1 MLEIPGI
8 QTLNKIHENSI
19 STVYRGIRE
28 QNQQPI
34 ILKLL
39 NEDYPTPGEIVRYR
53 QEYKILQIL
62 NLPGVIKA
70 YDLQKYRNTLLLIL
84 EDFGGFSLKQ
94 MQEQQSFSLFEFL
107 NIGIQAAAILGQ
119 IHAANIIH
127 KDINPGNI
135 ILNPAT
141 GKIQIIDFG
150 ISTLLTRETP
160 TIKNPNILEGT
171 LAYISP
177 EQTGRMNR
185 SLDYRTDFYS
195 LGITFY
201 ELLTNQLPFETKDAM
216 ELVHCHIAKQPLPI
230 NKINPQIPPAVSAIV
245 MKLLEKTAENRYQ
258 SVWGIQA
265 DLEECLR
272 QLQTTGTILEFA
284 LAKEDISDRF
294 QIPQKLYGRAAP
306 VQALLAAF
314 ERVANPQH
322 SFSGSEMMLV
332 AGYSG
337 MGKSSLVQEI
347 YKPITEKRGYFISGK
362 FDQFQR
368 DIPYSGIISAF
379 SGLARQLLTESSAKL
394 DEWRTKLL
402 IALGAN
408 GQVII
413 EVIPE
418 IELIIGK
425 QPQVAEL
432 RPNEA
437 QIRFY
442 FVFEKFIRVFCSAE
456 HPLVIFLDDLQWVD
470 AATLNL
476 IQLMVVDSDTQYL
489 LLIGAYRDNEVSAHH
504 PLMITVDEMQKEG
517 ATIDFIYLANLT
529 IQDVSN
535 LIADTVHSDA
545 MSVQSLADLVLCKT
559 NGNPFF
565 VNQFLKM
572 LHSEKLINFSFL
584 ESSELSIREPKA
596 LKNRGCGGFWQWDI
610 AQIEARDITDNVV
623 DLMVKKIKILPEIT
637 QNILRFA
644 ACAGASF
651 DLTTLSKICERSP
664 DLVFSDLK
672 PALEAGLIF
681 PVSELD
687 IELLFEE
694 YKFLH
699 DRVQQAAYALIDEG
713 QKKAVHLQIGRLL
726 LDNSDGEDLS
736 EELFEIVDQLNL
748 AAGKAIG
755 AIEMATAGELPLAID
770 RTERDKIAKLNL
782 LAGKKA
788 KAATAYAAAV
798 KYVCFGIEL
807 LAADSWETEYNLTRE
822 LYLEAAE
829 LNYLIGNFEQSQFLI
844 HSALSQLQL
853 AVEKAEFFDR
863 LITLHTMLGEY
874 EEAIKFGRQG
884 LRLLG
889 VELPQKQLQQAC
901 KAEFAEATAQL
912 GDRAIGALL
921 HVPEMKISEKRT
933 AMKLLDKIIPASLF
947 SNPILYQLV
956 VTKSVNLSLKY
967 GPVPESSYSYACYG
981 LVLSAAMADYR
992 SGYEFGM
999 LALNLSDRF
1008 HDLTQKCKASE
1019 MLVAHLNHWIQPLKL
1034 SDSISHNGYQAGLES
1049 GELQFAGYIQLYK
1062 LMYSIPQGKNLESLR
1077 VEVWNFLLFNFKT
1090 NNQIATDYLLGCQI
1104 ALFNLLGETSNCEV
1118 FSNGEISEGQ
1128 YLERCADR
1136 GSFLAICGYQILK
1149 CQVLYLYGEYAAA
1162 FSYAVEA
1169 EKKLSLAIGTIIVA
1183 EHNFYY
1189 SLILTALYPQ
1199 ASKGDRQKYLRK
1211 LKANQK
1217 QMKIWAD
1224 SCPETFEHKYLLVA
1238 GEMARIVG
1246 KEMEAIDLYD
1256 RSITSARDGYFIQ
1269 NEALA
1274 AELAANFWL
1283 SKGKAE
1289 FAEIYLKKAHYNYL
1303 IWGAKRKQEKLEA
1316 THPKLLIKS
1325 TSETQFHDASTVTI
1339 ASQLNTPGLGSSAL
1353 DLAAVVKAS
1362 QAISGEILLDKL
1374 LASLMKIL
1382 IENAGAQR
1390 GYLIFHSPS
1399 DSANNNSGELLIE
1412 AAGAIDSESI
1422 AVLQSISIDNNLP
1435 VSIVNY
1441 VARTGETVVLSQA
1454 FASKNFNS
1462 DPYIKQH
1469 QNKSILCAPLLNQGQ
1484 LIGIIY
1490 LENNLIAGAFT
1501 SDRLELLKVLSA
1513 SAAISIENAR
1523 LYTNLAD
1530 SNRTLETKV
1539 EERTSE
1545 LALAKKKAE
1554 VANEA
1559 KSSFLANMSHEL
1571 RSPLNAILGF
1581 SQIMLRSQNLPKE
1594 HQDNVAIITRSGD
1607 HLLTLINQ
1615 VLDLSKIEAGRTIL
1629 NYKNFDLYQFMDDL
1643 EDMFHIK
1650 SDDKQLQLVVEY
1662 SPDVP
1667 RYVRTDEVKLRQVL
1681 INLIGNAL
1689 KFTQEGG
1696 VAVKV
1701 NLKPEASSLKPAK
1714 TVNIVENSEN
1724 SNIPAN
1730 QSLEKCSKISPL
1742 QNPNDL
1748 DSGSS
1753 YFLIFA
1759 ISDTGPGV
1767 AADELDSLFEAFVQT
1782 KTGKN
1787 SQEGTG
1793 LGLPIS
1799 RNFVELMGG
1808 KMSVYSE
1815 LGVGTTFVFDTKISA
1830 IDPREI
1836 EGKKTALQVIC
1847 LAPNQPRY
1855 RILIVDDK
1863 PSNNLLLLKLL
1874 SPLGFE
1880 LKEAC
1885 NGQEAVEIWN
1895 DWEPHLILMDMRMP
1909 VMDGYEATKQIKGT
1923 LKGQATAIIA
1933 VTASV
1938 LEEERAVVSSAGCD
1952 DFIRKP
1958 FREADIFDA
1967 LQKHIGVNFIYE
1979 EPASNKDLT
1988 KLDIQA
1994 ALSRSALANLPAEL
2008 LADLLA
2014 ASSLSDMAKVDSC
2027 IEQIRKLDESV
2038 AEALAFLANDFD
2050 YIQIVSLIET
2060 Y

>member
-8 QTLNKIHENSI
+8 QTLNKIYENSK
-19 STVYRGIRE
+19 STVYRAIRA
-28 QNQQPI
+28 QDKQPI
-34 ILKLL
+34 ILKMLS
-39 NEDYPTPGEIVRYR
+39 EDYPSPAEIVRYR
-53 QEYKILQIL
+53 QEYKILQNL

-70 YDLQKYRNTLLLIL
+70 CDLQKYRNTLVLIL
-84 EDFGGFSLKQ
+84 EDFGGSSLKK
-94 MQEQQSFSLFEFL
+94 MQEQQNFSLSAFL
-107 NIGIQAAAILGQ
+107 NIAIQITEILGE

-127 KDINPGNI
+127 KDINPANI
-135 ILNPAT
+135 ILNPET

-160 TIKNPNILEGT
+160 TIKNPTILEGT

-201 ELLTNQLPFETKDAM
+201 ELLTNQLPFDTKDAM
-216 ELVHCHIAKQPLPI
+216 ELVHSHIAKQPLPI
-230 NKINPQIPPAVSAIV
+230 HKIKPKIPPAVSAIV
-245 MKLLEKTAENRYQ
+245 LKLLEKNAENRYQ
-258 SVWGIQA
+258 SAWGIQS
-265 DLEECLR
+265 DLNECLR
-272 QLQTTGTILEFA
+272 QLKTTGTILEFPLGA
-284 LAKEDISDRF
+284 ADISDRF
-294 QIPQKLYGRAAP
+294 QIPQKLYGRAAQ

-314 ERVANPQH
+314 ERVANPEGN
-322 SFSGSEMMLV
+322 FSQSETILV

-337 MGKSSLVQEI
+337 IGKSSLVAEI

-379 SGLARQLLTESSAKL
+379 AGLVRQLLTESAAKL
-394 DEWRTKLL
+394 DGWRTKLL
-402 IALGAN
+402 TALGAN

-413 EVIPE
+413 DVIPE
-418 IELIIGK
+418 VELIVGK

-432 RPNEA
+432 RSNEA

-470 AATLNL
+470 PATLNL
-476 IQLMVVDSDTQYL
+476 IQLMVADTDTQYL
-489 LLIGAYRDNEVSAHH
+489 LLIGAYRNNEVTSNH
-504 PLMITVDEMQKEG
+504 PLMIAVDELQKEG
-517 ATIDFIYLANLT
+517 SVINFIYLANLELED
-529 IQDVSN
+529 ISN
-535 LIADTVHSDA
+535 LIVDTLHSDA
-545 MSVQSLADLVLCKT
+545 RSVESLAQLIQRKT

-565 VNQFLKM
+565 VNQFLKT
-572 LHSEKLINFSFL
+572 LHSENLITFKLP
-584 ESSELSIREPKA
+584 ESAGRDRQQNGE
-596 LKNRGCGGFWQWDI
+596 NRTRRGFWQWDI
-610 AQIEARDITDNVV
+610 AQIEATDITDNVV
-623 DLMVKKIKILPEIT
+623 ELMVNKLRKLPIAT
-637 QNILRFA
+637 QDILRFA

-651 DLTTLSKICERSP
+651 DLTTLSKICEKSP
-664 DLVFSDLK
+664 DSVFSDLH
-672 PALEAGLIF
+672 PALQAGLIL

-687 IELLFEE
+687 VQLLFEE

-699 DRVQQAAYALIDEG
+699 DRVQQAAYALIDDR

-726 LDNSDGEDLS
+726 LDNTAGGDLS

-748 AAGKAIG
+748 AAGKAAG
-755 AIEMATAGELPLAID
+755 AIEGEQPLGIVD
-770 RTERDKIAKLNL
+770 RTERVKIAKLNL

-788 KAATAYAAAV
+788 KDSTAYAVAV
-798 KYVCFGIEL
+798 KYLHFGIEL
-807 LAADSWETEYNLTRE
+807 LAADSWETEYSLTRQ

-829 LNYLIGNFEQSQFLI
+829 LNYLLGNFERSQFLI
-844 HSALSQLQL
+844 NLALPQSKSAL
-853 AVEKAEFFDR
+853 EKAELFDR
-863 LITLHTMLGEY
+863 LITLHTMWGEY
-874 EEAIKFGRQG
+874 EQAIEFGRQS
-884 LRLLG
+884 LHLLG
-889 VELPQKQLQQAC
+889 VELPQKKLIQAR
-901 KAEFAEATAQL
+901 KAELAEAQAQL
-912 GDRAIGALL
+912 GDRAIADLL
-921 HVPEMKISEKRT
+921 NVPEMTIPEKRT

-947 SNPILYQLV
+947 SNPILYQIV

-981 LVLSAAMADYR
+981 VVLSAAMANYR
-992 SGYEFGM
+992 SGCNFGM

-1034 SDSISHNGYQAGLES
+1034 SDSISNNGYQAGIES

-1062 LMYSIPQGKNLESLR
+1062 MMYSIPQGKNLVSLS
-1077 VEVWNFLLFNFKT
+1077 VEVWDFLLFNFKT
-1090 NNQIATDYLLGCQI
+1090 NNQIATDYLLGCQL
-1104 ALFNLLGETSNCEV
+1104 ALFNLLGKTSDCEV
-1118 FSNGEISEGQ
+1118 FSNGEINERQ
-1128 YLERCADR
+1128 YLERCANR
-1136 GSFLAICGYQILK
+1136 GSFLAICAYQVLK
-1149 CQVLYLYGEYAAA
+1149 CQVLYLYGNYAEAL
-1162 FSYAVEA
+1162 SYAVELTD
-1169 EKKLSLAIGTIIVA
+1169 KKLGLAIGTIIVA

-1189 SLILTALYPQ
+1189 SLTLTALYAE
-1199 ASKGDRQKYLRK
+1199 ASKFDRQKYLRK

-1224 SCPETFEHKYLLVA
+1224 SCPENFEHKYLLVA
-1238 GEMARIVG
+1238 AEMARIGG

-1256 RSITSARDGYFIQ
+1256 RAIEAALSGEFIQ
-1269 NEALA
+1269 NQALA

-1289 FAEIYLKKAHYNYL
+1289 FARIYLKKAHYNYL
-1303 IWGAKRKQEKLEA
+1303 IWGAKRKIEKLEA
-1316 THPKLLIKS
+1316 THPELSIKS
-1325 TSETQFHDASTVTI
+1325 PSKTQFFDPSTLTI
-1339 ASQLNTPGLGSSAL
+1339 ATKLNTSGLRSSVL

-1362 QAISGEILLDKL
+1362 QAISGEIVLDKL
-1374 LASLMKIL
+1374 LAALMKIL
-1382 IENAGAQR
+1382 IENAGAQL
-1390 GYLIFHSPS
+1390 GYLILHTDS
-1399 DSANNNSGELLIE
+1399 DPDSNSELLIE
-1412 AAGAIDSESI
+1412 AAGSINSEI
-1422 AVLQSISIDNNLP
+1422 IPVLQSIPIDNNLP

-1441 VARTGETVVLSQA
+1441 VDRTGETVVLNNA
-1454 FASKNFNS
+1454 ITSKNFNS

-1469 QNKSILCAPLLNQGQ
+1469 QSKSILCAPLLNQGQ

-1523 LYTNLAD
+1523 LYTNLAE

-1539 EERTSE
+1539 EQRTSE
-1545 LALAKKKAE
+1545 LALAKQKAE

-1594 HQDNVAIITRSGD
+1594 HQENVAIITRSGD

-1615 VLDLSKIEAGRTIL
+1615 VLDLSKIEAGRAEL
-1629 NYKNFDLYQFMDDL
+1629 NHKNFELYQFLDDI

-1650 SDDKQLQLVVEY
+1650 ADDKKLQLAVEY

-1667 RYVRTDEVKLRQVL
+1667 RYIRTDEVKLRQVL
-1681 INLIGNAL
+1681 INLLNNAI
-1689 KFTQEGG
+1689 KFTQSGI
-1696 VAVKV
+1696 VSIKV
-1701 NLKPEASSLKPAK
+1701 NLKPIASRLKQAEIVHNADNSRSLSLATNHIFENYPISQRE
-1714 TVNIVENSEN
+1714 NI
-1724 SNIPAN
+1724 
-1730 QSLEKCSKISPL
+1730 
-1742 QNPNDL
+1742 NDL
-1748 DSGSS
+1748 DSAPSC
-1753 YFLIFA
+1753 FLNFE
-1759 ISDTGPGV
+1759 ISDTGPGI
-1767 AADELDSLFEAFVQT
+1767 AADELNGLFEAFVQT

-1808 KMSVYSE
+1808 QMTVNSVV
-1815 LGVGTTFVFDTKISA
+1815 GVGTIFAFDTPVTVINS
-1830 IDPREI
+1830 REI
-1836 EGKKTALQVIC
+1836 EGKRIAAQVIS
-1847 LAPNQPRY
+1847 LAPNQPSY

-1880 LKEAC
+1880 LKEAS
-1885 NGQEAVEIWN
+1885 NGQQAVEIWN

-1909 VMDGYEATKQIKGT
+1909 VMDGYEATKLIKGT
-1923 LKGQATAIIA
+1923 VKGQATAIIA

-1938 LEEERAVVSSAGCD
+1938 LEEERAVVSLAGCD

-1967 LQKHIGVNFIYE
+1967 IHKHIGVNFIYDE
-1979 EPASNKDLT
+1979 ESASKNDLT
-1988 KLDIQA
+1988 KIDIES
-1994 ALSRSALANLPAEL
+1994 ALSSSVLAKLPAEL
-2008 LADLLA
+2008 LAELLV
-2014 ASSLSDMAKVDSC
+2014 SSRLCDMTKIDNC
-2027 IEQIRKLDESV
+2027 IEQIREVDKSA

-2050 YIQIVSLIET
+2050 YAKIVSVIEN

>member
-1 MLEIPGI
+1 
-8 QTLNKIHENSI
+8 
-19 STVYRGIRE
+19 

-39 NEDYPTPGEIVRYR
+39 NQDYPTPAEIVRYK
-53 QEYKILQIL
+53 QEYKILQTL

-70 YDLQKYRNTLLLIL
+70 CDLLKYRNTLVLIL
-84 EDFGGFSLKQ
+84 EDFGGCSLKQ
-94 MQEQQSFSLFEFL
+94 MQEQQSLSLSEFL
-107 NIGIQAAAILGQ
+107 NIAIQTAEILGQ
-119 IHAANIIH
+119 IHSANIIH
-127 KDINPGNI
+127 KDINPSNI
-135 ILNPAT
+135 IVNPKT
-141 GKIQIIDFG
+141 GKIKIIDFG

-160 TIKNPNILEGT
+160 TLKNPHILEGT

-201 ELLTNQLPFETKDAM
+201 ELLTNQLPFDTNDAM
-216 ELVHCHIAKQPLPI
+216 ELVHSHIAKQPFPI
-230 NKINPQIPPAVSAIV
+230 HQIKPEIPAAVSAIV
-245 MKLLEKTAENRYQ
+245 MKLLEKNAENRYQ
-258 SVWGIQA
+258 SAWGIQS
-265 DLEECLR
+265 DLNECLR
-272 QLQTTGTILEFA
+272 QLQTTGTILEFP
-284 LAKEDISDRF
+284 LAARDISERF
-294 QIPQKLYGRAAP
+294 QIPQKLYGRAAQI
-306 VQALLAAF
+306 QALLAAF
-314 ERVANPQH
+314 ERVANPEGN
-322 SFSGSEMMLV
+322 FSRSEMMLV
-332 AGYSG
+332 TGYSG
-337 MGKSSLVQEI
+337 IGKSSLVAEI

-379 SGLARQLLTESSAKL
+379 AGLVRQLLTESAAKL
-394 DEWRTKLL
+394 DGWRTKLL
-402 IALGAN
+402 TALGAN

-413 EVIPE
+413 DVIPE
-418 IELIIGK
+418 VELIVGK

-442 FVFEKFIRVFCSAE
+442 FVFEKFIRVFCSPE

-470 AATLNL
+470 PATLNL
-476 IQLMVVDSDTQYL
+476 IQLMVADTDTQYL
-489 LLIGAYRDNEVSAHH
+489 LLIGAYRNNEVTSNH
-504 PLMITVDEMQKEG
+504 PLMIAVDELQKEG
-517 ATIDFIYLANLT
+517 SVINFIHLDNLKLEDISSLIVDT
-529 IQDVSN
+529 LHSN
-535 LIADTVHSDA
+535 SR
-545 MSVQSLADLVLCKT
+545 SVQSLAELVLRKT

-565 VNQFLKM
+565 VNQFLTT
-572 LHSEKLINFSFL
+572 LYSENLIKFRWR
-584 ESSELSIREPKA
+584 ESSNPLDGGENIPE
-596 LKNRGCGGFWQWDI
+596 NRYRGGFWQWDI
-610 AQIEARDITDNVV
+610 DQIEATDITENVV
-623 DLMVKKIKILPEIT
+623 ELMVNKLRKLPEAT
-637 QNILRFA
+637 QYILRFA
-644 ACAGASF
+644 ACAGAFF
-651 DLTTLSKICERSP
+651 DLTTLSRICEKSP
-664 DLVFSDLK
+664 DSVFSDLS
-672 PALEAGLIF
+672 PALEAGLIL

-687 IELLFEE
+687 VQLLFEE

-726 LDNSDGEDLS
+726 LDNNEGGDLS

-748 AAGKAIG
+748 AAGKAAG
-755 AIEMATAGELPLAID
+755 AIEGELPLGID
-770 RTERDKIAKLNL
+770 RTERVKIAKLNL

-788 KAATAYAAAV
+788 KASTAYAAAV
-798 KYVCFGIEL
+798 KYLHFGIEL
-807 LAADSWETEYNLTRE
+807 LAADSWETEYCLTRQ

-829 LNYLIGNFEQSQFLI
+829 LNYLLGNFERSQFLI
-844 HSALSQLQL
+844 NLALPQSKSAI
-853 AVEKAEFFDR
+853 EKAELFDR

-874 EEAIKFGRQG
+874 EQAIELGRQG
-884 LRLLG
+884 LHFLG
-889 VELPQKQLQQAC
+889 VELPQKKLIQARN
-901 KAEFAEATAQL
+901 AELAEAEAQL
-912 GDRAIGALL
+912 GDRAIADLL
-921 HVPEMKISEKRT
+921 NVPEMTIPEKRT

-947 SNPILYQLV
+947 SNPILYQIV

-967 GPVPESSYSYACYG
+967 GPVSESSYSYACYG
-981 LVLSAAMADYR
+981 LVLSAAMANYR

-1019 MLVAHLNHWIQPLKL
+1019 MLVAHLNHWIKPLKL
-1034 SDSISHNGYQAGLES
+1034 SDSISNNGYQAGIES

-1062 LMYSIPQGKNLESLR
+1062 MMYSIPQGKNLASLY

-1090 NNQIATDYLLGCQI
+1090 NNQIATDYLLGCQL
-1104 ALFNLLGETSNCEV
+1104 ALFNSLSKTSDCEV
-1118 FSNGEISEGQ
+1118 FSNGEISERQ
-1128 YLERCADR
+1128 YLERCTNR

-1149 CQVLYLYGEYAAA
+1149 CQVLYLYGKYAEAL
-1162 FSYAVEA
+1162 SYAVEA
-1169 EKKLSLAIGTIIVA
+1169 EKKLGLAIGTIIVA

-1189 SLILTALYPQ
+1189 SLTLAALYPQ
-1199 ASKGDRQKYLRK
+1199 ASKSDRQKYLRK

-1224 SCPETFEHKYLLVA
+1224 SCPENFEHKYLLVA
-1238 GEMARIVG
+1238 GEMARIAG
-1246 KEMEAIDLYD
+1246 KEMEAIDLFD
-1256 RSITSARDGYFIQ
+1256 RAIEAALSGEFIQ

-1289 FAEIYLKKAHYNYL
+1289 FAQIYLKKAHYNYL
-1303 IWGAKRKQEKLEA
+1303 IWGAKRKVEKLEA
-1316 THPKLLIKS
+1316 THPELSIKS
-1325 TSETQFHDASTVTI
+1325 PSETQFFDTSTVTI
-1339 ASQLNTPGLGSSAL
+1339 ASQLNTAGLGSSAL

-1362 QAISGEILLDKL
+1362 QAISGEIVLDKL
-1374 LASLMKIL
+1374 LAALMKIL
-1382 IENAGAQR
+1382 IENAGAQV
-1390 GYLIFHSPS
+1390 GYLILHSRS
-1399 DSANNNSGELLIE
+1399 DSSNNSELLIE
-1412 AAGAIDSESI
+1412 AAGALDSDKI
-1422 AVLQSISIDNNLP
+1422 AVLQSIPIDNNLP

-1441 VARTGETVVLSQA
+1441 VERTGETVVLSNA
-1454 FASKNFNS
+1454 IASKSFNT

-1469 QNKSILCAPLLNQGQ
+1469 QSKSILCAPLLNQGQ
-1484 LIGIIY
+1484 LIGLIY

-1501 SDRLELLKVLSA
+1501 SDRLALLKVLSA

-1523 LYTNLAD
+1523 LYTNLAE

-1545 LALAKKKAE
+1545 LALAKQKAE

-1594 HQDNVAIITRSGD
+1594 HQENVGIITRSGD

-1615 VLDLSKIEAGRTIL
+1615 VLDLSKIEAGKTNL
-1629 NYKNFDLYQFMDDL
+1629 NHKNFDFYQFMDDI

-1650 SDDKQLQLVVEY
+1650 ADDKKLQLVVEY

-1681 INLIGNAL
+1681 INLLNNAL
-1689 KFTQEGG
+1689 KFTQAGG
-1696 VAVKV
+1696 VSVKV
-1701 NLKPEASSLKPAK
+1701 NLKPESRLKESEI
-1714 TVNIVENSEN
+1714 VNLADKLTKLNMPVNH
-1724 SNIPAN
+1724 
-1730 QSLEKCSKISPL
+1730 SLENSKISKL
-1742 QNPNDL
+1742 ENHNDL
-1748 DSGSS
+1748 DSASS
-1753 YFLIFA
+1753 CFLTFE
-1759 ISDTGPGV
+1759 ISDTGSGI
-1767 AADELDSLFEAFVQT
+1767 AADELEILFEAFVQT
-1782 KTGKN
+1782 KTGKE

-1793 LGLPIS
+1793 LGLSIS
-1799 RNFVELMGG
+1799 RKFVELMGG
-1808 KMSVYSE
+1808 QITVTSAV
-1815 LGVGTTFVFDTKISA
+1815 GFGTTFAFDTRMSV
-1830 IDPREI
+1830 IDAREI
-1836 EGKKTALQVIC
+1836 EGKKTAVQVIS
-1847 LAPNQPRY
+1847 LAPNQPQY

-1863 PSNNLLLLKLL
+1863 PSNNLLLVRLL
-1874 SPLGFE
+1874 FPLGFE

-1909 VMDGYEATKQIKGT
+1909 VMDGYEATKKIKGT
-1923 LKGQATAIIA
+1923 VKGQATAIIA

-1938 LEEERAVVSSAGCD
+1938 LEEEKAVVSSAGCD

-1967 LQKHIGVNFIYE
+1967 IHKHIGVIFIYDDI
-1979 EPASNKDLT
+1979 ASNNDLT
-1988 KLDIQA
+1988 KVDVQA
-1994 ALSRSALANLPAEL
+1994 ALSPSVLADLPAEL
-2008 LADLLA
+2008 LANLLE
-2014 ASSLSDMAKVDSC
+2014 ASSLCDMNQIDIC
-2027 IEQIRKLDESV
+2027 IEQIREVDESA

-2050 YIQIVSLIET
+2050 YAQIVSLIQN

>member
-8 QTLNKIHENSI
+8 QTLNKIHQNSN
-19 STVYRGIRE
+19 STVYRAIRE
-28 QNQQPI
+28 HDRQPI

-39 NEDYPTPGEIVRYR
+39 NEDYPTPGQIVRYR
-53 QEYKILQIL
+53 QEYKILQTL

-70 YDLQKYRNTLLLIL
+70 CDLQKYRNTLVLIL
-84 EDFGGFSLKQ
+84 EDFGGSSLKQ
-94 MQEQQSFSLFEFL
+94 MQDKQSFSLSKFL
-107 NIGIQAAAILGQ
+107 NIAIQTAAILGQ

-135 ILNPAT
+135 ILNQKT

-160 TIKNPNILEGT
+160 TLKNPNILEGT

-201 ELLTNQLPFETKDAM
+201 ELLTNQLPFDTKDAM
-216 ELVHCHIAKQPLPI
+216 ELVHSHIAKQPLPI
-230 NKINPQIPPAVSAIV
+230 DKIKPEIPLAVSAII
-245 MKLLEKTAENRYQ
+245 MKLLQKNAENRYQ
-258 SVWGIQA
+258 SAWGIQA
-265 DLEECLR
+265 DLDECLR
-272 QLQTTGTILEFA
+272 QLQTTGTILEFP

-294 QIPQKLYGRAAP
+294 QIPQKLYGRAAQ

-314 ERVANPQH
+314 ERVANPEH
-322 SFSGSEMMLV
+322 NFSGSEMMLV

-337 MGKSSLVQEI
+337 IGKSSLVQEI

-379 SGLARQLLTESSAKL
+379 SGLVRQLLTESSAKL
-394 DEWRTKLL
+394 DGWRTKLL

-413 EVIPE
+413 DVIPE
-418 IELIIGK
+418 VELIVGK

-442 FVFEKFIRVFCSAE
+442 FVFEKFIRVFCSPE

-476 IQLMVVDSDTQYL
+476 IRLMVADNDTQYL
-489 LLIGAYRDNEVSAHH
+489 LMIGAYRNNEVSPDH
-504 PLMITVDEMQKEG
+504 PLMITVDELQKEG
-517 ATIDFIYLANLT
+517 SIMNFIHLDNLEVED
-529 IQDVSN
+529 ISN
-535 LIADTVHSDA
+535 LIVDTLHSDA
-545 MSVQSLADLVLCKT
+545 RSVQSLAELVLRKT
-559 NGNPFF
+559 SGNPFF
-565 VNQFLKM
+565 VNQFLKTM
-572 LHSEKLINFSFL
+572 YSENLISFQFA
-584 ESSELSIREPKA
+584 ESSEVTNWKPDSGE
-596 LKNRGCGGFWQWDI
+596 NRGQGRFWKWDI
-610 AQIEARDITDNVV
+610 AQIEATDITDNVV
-623 DLMVKKIKILPEIT
+623 DLMVNKLRKLPEAT
-637 QNILRFA
+637 QDILRFA

-651 DLTTLSKICERSP
+651 DLTTLSKICAKSP
-664 DLVFSDLK
+664 DSVCSDLN

-681 PVSELD
+681 PVSDLD

-726 LDNSDGEDLS
+726 LDNTDGGELS
-736 EELFEIVDQLNL
+736 EDLFEIVDQLNL
-748 AAGKAIG
+748 AAGAMEG
-755 AIEMATAGELPLAID
+755 AIAGDLTIRID

-798 KYVCFGIEL
+798 KYLSFGIEL
-807 LAADSWETEYNLTRE
+807 LAADSWETQYSLTRQ

-829 LNYLIGNFEQSQFLI
+829 LNYLLGNFERSQFLI
-844 HSALSQLQL
+844 NLALPQSQS
-853 AVEKAEFFDR
+853 AVEKAELFDR

-874 EEAIKFGRQG
+874 EQAIEFGRQG
-884 LRLLG
+884 LHLLG
-889 VELPQKQLQQAC
+889 VELPQKKLLQAR
-901 KAEFAEATAQL
+901 KAELAEAKAQL
-912 GDRAIGALL
+912 GDRPIAALL
-921 HVPEMKISEKRT
+921 HVPEMTIPEKRT

-947 SNPILYQLV
+947 SNPTLYQIV
-956 VTKSVNLSLKY
+956 VTKSANLSLKY

-981 LVLSAAMADYR
+981 LVLSAAMADCR
-992 SGYEFGM
+992 AGYEFGM

-1034 SDSISHNGYQAGLES
+1034 SDSISNNGYQAGLES

-1062 LMYSIPQGKNLESLR
+1062 MMYSLAQGKNLVSLR

-1090 NNQIATDYLLGCQI
+1090 YNQIATDYLVGCQLT
-1104 ALFNLLGETSNCEV
+1104 LFNLLGQTSNCEV

-1128 YLERCADR
+1128 YLDRCAER

-1149 CQVLYLYGEYAAA
+1149 CQVLYLYGKYAEAL
-1162 FSYAVEA
+1162 SYAVEA
-1169 EKKLSLAIGTIIVA
+1169 EKKLGFASGTIIVA

-1189 SLILTALYPQ
+1189 SLTLTALYPQ
-1199 ASKGDRQKYLRK
+1199 ASKCDRPKYLRK
-1211 LKANQK
+1211 LKSNQK

-1224 SCPETFEHKYLLVA
+1224 RCPENFEHKYLLVA
-1238 GEMARIVG
+1238 AEMARMAG

-1256 RSITSARDGYFIQ
+1256 RSIASARDGEFIQ

-1274 AELAANFWL
+1274 AELAGNFWL

-1289 FAEIYLKKAHYNYL
+1289 FAKIYLKKAHYNYL
-1303 IWGAKRKQEKLEA
+1303 IWGAQRKLEKLEA
-1316 THPKLLIKS
+1316 THPELSIKLP
-1325 TSETQFHDASTVTI
+1325 SETQFSEDSTVTI
-1339 ASQLNTPGLGSSAL
+1339 ASQLNSPGLGSSAL

-1362 QAISGEILLDKL
+1362 QAISGEIILDKL
-1374 LASLMKIL
+1374 LAALMKIL
-1382 IENAGAQR
+1382 IENAGAQL
-1390 GYLIFHSPS
+1390 GYLILHYHSEF
-1399 DSANNNSGELLIE
+1399 DNNSELRIE
-1412 AAGAIDSESI
+1412 AAGAIDSDNI
-1422 AVLQSISIDNNLP
+1422 AVLQSIPIDNNLP
-1435 VSIVNY
+1435 VSMVNY
-1441 VARTGETVVLSQA
+1441 VARTGETVVLNKA

-1469 QNKSILCAPLLNQGQ
+1469 QSKSILCAPLLNQGQ
-1484 LIGIIY
+1484 IIGIIY

-1523 LYTNLAD
+1523 LYTNLAE

-1594 HQDNVAIITRSGD
+1594 HQENVAIITRSGD

-1615 VLDLSKIEAGRTIL
+1615 VLDLSKIEAGRTYL
-1629 NYKNFDLYQFMDDL
+1629 NYNNFDFYQFMDDI

-1650 SDDKQLQLVVEY
+1650 ADDKKLQLVVEY

-1667 RYVRTDEVKLRQVL
+1667 RYVRADEVKLRQVL
-1681 INLIGNAL
+1681 INLLNNAL
-1689 KFTQEGG
+1689 KFTQAGG
-1696 VAVKV
+1696 VSVKV
-1701 NLKPEASSLKPAK
+1701 NLKPEARRLKQAK
-1714 TVNIVENSEN
+1714 IVNVADNSTN
-1724 SNIPAN
+1724 LNIPAN
-1730 QSLEKCSKISPL
+1730 HSIEKSQISQLE
-1742 QNPNDL
+1742 NPHDL
-1748 DSGSS
+1748 DSASS
-1753 YFLIFA
+1753 CFLIFE
-1759 ISDTGPGV
+1759 ISDTGPGI
-1767 AADELDSLFEAFVQT
+1767 ATDELELLFEAFVQT

-1808 KMSVYSE
+1808 KMTVTSAV
-1815 LGVGTTFVFDTKISA
+1815 GVGTIFAFDTLISVIEA
-1830 IDPREI
+1830 REI
-1836 EGKKTALQVIC
+1836 EGKKTAVQVIC
-1847 LAPNQPRY
+1847 LAPNQPKY

-1880 LKEAC
+1880 IEEAS

-1923 LKGQATAIIA
+1923 VKGQATAIIA

-1958 FREADIFDA
+1958 FRESDIFDA
-1967 LQKHIGVNFIYE
+1967 LHKHIGVNFIYD
-1979 EPASNKDLT
+1979 EPVSNNVLT
-1988 KLDIQA
+1988 KVDIQA
-1994 ALSRSALANLPAEL
+1994 ALSPSALADLPAEL

-2014 ASSLSDMAKVDSC
+2014 ASTLCDMTQIDSC
-2027 IEQIRKLDESV
+2027 IEQIRELDRSV

-2050 YIQIVSLIET
+2050 YARIVSLVEKL
-2060 Y
+2060 

>member
-8 QTLNKIHENSI
+8 QTLNKIYENSK
-19 STVYRGIRE
+19 STVYRAIKT
-28 QNQQPI
+28 QDKQPI

-39 NEDYPTPGEIVRYR
+39 SEDYPTPAEIVRYR
-53 QEYKILQIL
+53 QEYKILQKL

-70 YDLQKYRNTLLLIL
+70 CDLQKYRNTLVLIL
-84 EDFGGFSLKQ
+84 EDFGGSSLKK
-94 MQEQQSFSLFEFL
+94 MQEQQNFSLSEFL
-107 NIGIQAAAILGQ
+107 SIAIQITEILGE

-127 KDINPGNI
+127 KDINPANI
-135 ILNPAT
+135 ILNPET

-150 ISTLLTRETP
+150 ISTLLSRETP

-201 ELLTNQLPFETKDAM
+201 ELLTNQLPFDTKDAM
-216 ELVHCHIAKQPLPI
+216 ELVHSHIAKQPLPI
-230 NKINPQIPPAVSAIV
+230 DQIKPEIPPAVSAIII
-245 MKLLEKTAENRYQ
+245 KLLEKNAENRYQ
-258 SVWGIQA
+258 SAWGIQS
-265 DLEECLR
+265 DLNECLC
-272 QLQTTGTILEFA
+272 QLQTAGTILEFP
-284 LAKEDISDRF
+284 LAAADISDRF
-294 QIPQKLYGRAAP
+294 QIPQKLYGRAAQ

-314 ERVANPQH
+314 ERVANPEGH
-322 SFSGSEMMLV
+322 FSQSETILV

-337 MGKSSLVQEI
+337 IGKSSLVAEI

-379 SGLARQLLTESSAKL
+379 AGLVRQLLTESAAKL
-394 DEWRTKLL
+394 DGWRTKLL
-402 IALGAN
+402 TALGAN

-413 EVIPE
+413 DVIPE
-418 IELIIGK
+418 VELIVGK

-432 RPNEA
+432 RSNEA

-470 AATLNL
+470 PATLNL
-476 IQLMVVDSDTQYL
+476 IQLMVADTDTQYL
-489 LLIGAYRDNEVSAHH
+489 LLIGAYRNNEVTANH
-504 PLMITVDEMQKEG
+504 PLMIAVDELQQEG
-517 ATIDFIYLANLT
+517 SIINFIHLANLELED
-529 IQDVSN
+529 ISS
-535 LIADTVHSDA
+535 LIVDTLHSDA
-545 MSVQSLADLVLCKT
+545 RSVESLAQLIQRKT

-565 VNQFLKM
+565 VNQFLKT
-572 LHSEKLINFSFL
+572 LHSENLISFKWPESAAL
-584 ESSELSIREPKA
+584 ERQQNGE
-596 LKNRGCGGFWQWDI
+596 NRTRRGFWQWDV
-610 AQIEARDITDNVV
+610 AQIEATDITDNVV
-623 DLMVKKIKILPEIT
+623 ELMVKKLRKLPEAT
-637 QNILRFA
+637 QDILRFA

-651 DLTTLSKICERSP
+651 DLTTLSKICEKSP
-664 DLVFSDLK
+664 DSVFSDLH
-672 PALEAGLIF
+672 PALQAGLIF

-687 IELLFEE
+687 VQLLFEE

-699 DRVQQAAYALIDEG
+699 DRVQQAAYALIDDR

-726 LDNSDGEDLS
+726 LDNTEGGDLS

-748 AAGKAIG
+748 AAGKASG
-755 AIEMATAGELPLAID
+755 AIEGEQPLGIVD
-770 RTERDKIAKLNL
+770 RAERQKIAKLNL

-788 KAATAYAAAV
+788 KDSTAYAAAL
-798 KYVCFGIEL
+798 KYLHFGIEL
-807 LAADSWETEYNLTRE
+807 LAVDSWETEYCLTRQ
-822 LYLEAAE
+822 LYLEAAQ
-829 LNYLIGNFEQSQFLI
+829 LNYLLGNFERSQFLI
-844 HSALSQLQL
+844 DLALPHSKSAL
-853 AVEKAEFFDR
+853 EKAELFDR

-874 EEAIKFGRQG
+874 EQAIEFGRQG
-884 LRLLG
+884 LHLLG
-889 VELPQKQLQQAC
+889 VELPQKKLIQAC
-901 KAEFAEATAQL
+901 KAELAEAEAQL
-912 GDRAIGALL
+912 GDRAIADLL
-921 HVPEMKISEKRT
+921 NVPEMTVPEKRT

-947 SNPILYQLV
+947 SNPILYQIV
-956 VTKSVNLSLKY
+956 VAKSVNLSLKY
-967 GPVPESSYSYACYG
+967 GPVSESSYSYACYG
-981 LVLSAAMADYR
+981 AVLSAAEAANYR
-992 SGYEFGM
+992 SGCDFGM

-1019 MLVAHLNHWIQPLKL
+1019 MLVAHLNHWVQPLKL
-1034 SDSISHNGYQAGLES
+1034 SDSISNNGYQAGIES

-1062 LMYSIPQGKNLESLR
+1062 MMYSIPQGKNLASLS
-1077 VEVWNFLLFNFKT
+1077 VEVWDFLLFNFKT
-1090 NNQIATDYLLGCQI
+1090 NNQIATDYLLGCQL
-1104 ALFNLLGETSNCEV
+1104 ALFNLLGKTSDCEV
-1118 FSNGEISEGQ
+1118 FSNGEISERQ
-1128 YLERCADR
+1128 YLERCANR
-1136 GSFLAICGYQILK
+1136 GSLLAICGYKVLK
-1149 CQVLYLYGEYAAA
+1149 CQVLYLYGNYAEAL
-1162 FSYAVEA
+1162 SYAVELA
-1169 EKKLSLAIGTIIVA
+1169 NNKKLGWAIGTIIVA

-1189 SLILTALYPQ
+1189 SLTLTALYPQ
-1199 ASKGDRQKYLRK
+1199 ASEFDRQKYLRK

-1224 SCPETFEHKYLLVA
+1224 SCPENFEHKYLLVA
-1238 GEMARIVG
+1238 AEMARIGG

-1256 RSITSARDGYFIQ
+1256 RAIEAALSGEFIQ
-1269 NEALA
+1269 NQALA

-1289 FAEIYLKKAHYNYL
+1289 FARIYLKKAHYNYL
-1303 IWGAKRKQEKLEA
+1303 IWGAKRKIEKLEA
-1316 THPKLLIKS
+1316 THPELSLKS
-1325 TSETQFHDASTVTI
+1325 PSDTQIFATSTLTVATK
-1339 ASQLNTPGLGSSAL
+1339 LNTAGLGSSAL

-1362 QAISGEILLDKL
+1362 QAISGEIVLDKL
-1374 LASLMKIL
+1374 LAALMKIL
-1382 IENAGAQR
+1382 IENAGAQL
-1390 GYLIFHSPS
+1390 GYLILHS
-1399 DSANNNSGELLIE
+1399 DSDPEKNSELLIE
-1412 AAGAIDSESI
+1412 AAGAIDSENI
-1422 AVLQSISIDNNLP
+1422 PVLQSIPIDNNLP

-1441 VARTGETVVLSQA
+1441 VDRTGETVVLNNAVS
-1454 FASKNFNS
+1454 SKNFNS

-1469 QNKSILCAPLLNQGQ
+1469 QSKSILCAPLLNQGQ
-1484 LIGIIY
+1484 LVGIIY

-1523 LYTNLAD
+1523 LYSNLAE

-1539 EERTSE
+1539 EQRTSE

-1581 SQIMLRSQNLPKE
+1581 SQIMIRSQNLPKE
-1594 HQDNVAIITRSGD
+1594 HQENVAIITRSGD

-1615 VLDLSKIEAGRTIL
+1615 VLDLSKIEAGRTDL
-1629 NYKNFDLYQFMDDL
+1629 NHKNFELYQFLDDI

-1650 SDDKQLQLVVEY
+1650 ADDKKLQLIVEY

-1681 INLIGNAL
+1681 INLLNNAI
-1689 KFTQEGG
+1689 KFTQAGI
-1696 VAVKV
+1696 VLLKV
-1701 NLKPEASSLKPAK
+1701 NLKPEPRLKAAKIANDADNSTSLNLPPDRS
-1714 TVNIVENSEN
+1714 IENSSINQLEN
-1724 SNIPAN
+1724 A
-1730 QSLEKCSKISPL
+1730 
-1742 QNPNDL
+1742 NDL
-1748 DSGSS
+1748 DPASS
-1753 YFLIFA
+1753 SCFLNFE
-1759 ISDTGPGV
+1759 ISDTGPGI
-1767 AADELDSLFEAFVQT
+1767 AADELNNLFEAFVQT
-1782 KTGKN
+1782 KTGKD

-1808 KMSVYSE
+1808 QMTVTSVV
-1815 LGVGTTFVFDTKISA
+1815 GVGTTFAFDTRITV
-1830 IDPREI
+1830 IEPREI
-1836 EGKKTALQVIC
+1836 EGKKTAVQVIS
-1847 LAPNQPRY
+1847 LAPNQPSY

-1880 LKEAC
+1880 LKEAS

-1895 DWEPHLILMDMRMP
+1895 AWEPHLILMDMRMP
-1909 VMDGYEATKQIKGT
+1909 VMDGYEATKLIKGT
-1923 LKGQATAIIA
+1923 VKGQATAIIA

-1938 LEEERAVVSSAGCD
+1938 LEEERAVVSLAGCD

-1967 LQKHIGVNFIYE
+1967 IHKLIGVNFIYDE
-1979 EPASNKDLT
+1979 ESASKNDLT
-1988 KLDIQA
+1988 KIDLES
-1994 ALSRSALANLPAEL
+1994 ALNSSVLANLPPEL

-2014 ASSLSDMAKVDSC
+2014 ASSVCDMNKIDSC
-2027 IEQIRKLDESV
+2027 IEKIREVDESA

-2050 YIQIVSLIET
+2050 YAQIVSVIQNC
-2060 Y
+2060 

>member
-8 QTLNKIHENSI
+8 QTLNKIYENSK
-19 STVYRGIRE
+19 STVYRAIRA
-28 QNQQPI
+28 QDKQPI

-39 NEDYPTPGEIVRYR
+39 NEDYPSPAEIVRYR
-53 QEYKILQIL
+53 QEYKILQNL

-70 YDLQKYRNTLLLIL
+70 CDLQKYRNTLVLIL
-84 EDFGGFSLKQ
+84 EDFGGSSLKK
-94 MQEQQSFSLFEFL
+94 MQEQQNFSLSAFL
-107 NIGIQAAAILGQ
+107 NIAIQITEILGE

-127 KDINPGNI
+127 KDINPANI
-135 ILNPAT
+135 ILNPET

-160 TIKNPNILEGT
+160 TLKNPTILEGT

-201 ELLTNQLPFETKDAM
+201 ELLTNQLPFDTTDAM
-216 ELVHCHIAKQPLPI
+216 ELVHSHIAKQPLPI
-230 NKINPQIPPAVSAIV
+230 HEIKPNIPPVVSAIV

-258 SVWGIQA
+258 SAWGIQA
-265 DLEECLR
+265 DLNECLR
-272 QLQTTGTILEFA
+272 QLQTTGTILEFPLGA
-284 LAKEDISDRF
+284 ADISDRF
-294 QIPQKLYGRAAP
+294 QIPQKLYGRAAQ

-314 ERVANPQH
+314 ERVANPEGT
-322 SFSGSEMMLV
+322 FSRSETILV

-337 MGKSSLVQEI
+337 IGKSSLVAEI

-379 SGLARQLLTESSAKL
+379 AGLVRQLLTESAAKL
-394 DEWRTKLL
+394 DGWRTKLL
-402 IALGAN
+402 TALGAN

-413 EVIPE
+413 DVIPE
-418 IELIIGK
+418 VELIVGK

-432 RPNEA
+432 RSNEA

-442 FVFEKFIRVFCSAE
+442 FVFEKFIRVFCSPE

-470 AATLNL
+470 PATLNL
-476 IQLMVVDSDTQYL
+476 IQLMVADTDTQYL
-489 LLIGAYRDNEVSAHH
+489 LLIGAYRNNEVTSNH
-504 PLMITVDEMQKEG
+504 PLMIAVDDLQKEG
-517 ATIDFIYLANLT
+517 SVINFIYLANLELED
-529 IQDVSN
+529 ISN
-535 LIADTVHSDA
+535 LIVDTLHSDA
-545 MSVQSLADLVLCKT
+545 RSVESLAQLVQRKT

-565 VNQFLKM
+565 VNQFLKT
-572 LHSEKLINFSFL
+572 LHSENLISFQL
-584 ESSELSIREPKA
+584 PESAA
-596 LKNRGCGGFWQWDI
+596 LDKQQNGENRTRRGSWQWDI
-610 AQIEARDITDNVV
+610 AQIEATDITDNVV
-623 DLMVKKIKILPEIT
+623 ELMVKKLRKLPIAT
-637 QNILRFA
+637 QDILRFA

-651 DLTTLSKICERSP
+651 DLTTLSKICEKSP
-664 DLVFSDLK
+664 DSVFSDLH
-672 PALEAGLIF
+672 PALQAGLIF

-687 IELLFEE
+687 VQLLFEE

-699 DRVQQAAYALIDEG
+699 DRVQQAAYALIDDR

-726 LDNSDGEDLS
+726 LDNTAGGDLS

-748 AAGKAIG
+748 AAGKAAG
-755 AIEMATAGELPLAID
+755 AIEAEQPLGIVD
-770 RTERDKIAKLNL
+770 RTERLKIAKLNL

-788 KAATAYAAAV
+788 KDSTAYAAAV
-798 KYVCFGIEL
+798 KYLHFGIEL
-807 LAADSWETEYNLTRE
+807 LAADSWETEYFLTRQ
-822 LYLEAAE
+822 LYQEAAE
-829 LNYLIGNFEQSQFLI
+829 LNYLLGNFERSQFLI
-844 HSALSQLQL
+844 NLALPQSKSAI
-853 AVEKAEFFDR
+853 EKAELFDR
-863 LITLHTMLGEY
+863 LITLHTMWGEY
-874 EEAIKFGRQG
+874 EQAIEFGRQG
-884 LRLLG
+884 LHLLG
-889 VELPQKQLQQAC
+889 VELPQKKLIQAR
-901 KAEFAEATAQL
+901 KAELAEAEAQL
-912 GDRAIGALL
+912 GNRAIADLL
-921 HVPEMKISEKRT
+921 NVPEMTIPEKRT

-947 SNPILYQLV
+947 SNPVLYQIV

-967 GPVPESSYSYACYG
+967 GPVSESSYSYACYG
-981 LVLSAAMADYR
+981 VVLSAAMANYR
-992 SGYEFGM
+992 SGCDFGM

-1034 SDSISHNGYQAGLES
+1034 SDSISNNGYQAGIES

-1062 LMYSIPQGKNLESLR
+1062 MMYSIPQGKSLASLS
-1077 VEVWNFLLFNFKT
+1077 VEVWDFLLFNFKT
-1090 NNQIATDYLLGCQI
+1090 NNQIATDYLLGCQL
-1104 ALFNLLGETSNCEV
+1104 ALFNLLAKTSDCEV
-1118 FSNGEISEGQ
+1118 FSNGEINERQ
-1128 YLERCADR
+1128 YLERCANR
-1136 GSFLAICGYQILK
+1136 GSLLAICAYKILK
-1149 CQVLYLYGEYAAA
+1149 CQVLYLYGNYAEAL
-1162 FSYAVEA
+1162 SYGVEA
-1169 EKKLSLAIGTIIVA
+1169 EQKLGLAIGTIIVA

-1189 SLILTALYPQ
+1189 SLTLTALYSQ
-1199 ASKGDRQKYLRK
+1199 ASEFDRPKYLRK

-1224 SCPETFEHKYLLVA
+1224 SCPENFEHKYLLVA
-1238 GEMARIVG
+1238 AEMARIGG

-1256 RSITSARDGYFIQ
+1256 RAIEGALSGEFIQ
-1269 NEALA
+1269 NQALA

-1289 FAEIYLKKAHYNYL
+1289 FARIYLKKAHYNYL
-1303 IWGAKRKQEKLEA
+1303 IWGAKRKIEQLEA
-1316 THPKLLIKS
+1316 THPELSITS
-1325 TSETQFHDASTVTI
+1325 PSETQFFAPSTLTVATK
-1339 ASQLNTPGLGSSAL
+1339 LNSSSLGSSAL

-1362 QAISGEILLDKL
+1362 QAISGEIVLDKL
-1374 LASLMKIL
+1374 LAALMKIL
-1382 IENAGAQR
+1382 IENAGAQL
-1390 GYLIFHSPS
+1390 GYLILHTDS
-1399 DSANNNSGELLIE
+1399 DTDSNCELLIE
-1412 AAGAIDSESI
+1412 AAGAIDSENI
-1422 AVLQSISIDNNLP
+1422 PVLQSIPIDNNLP
-1435 VSIVNY
+1435 VSIVDY
-1441 VARTGETVVLSQA
+1441 VTRTGETVVLNNA
-1454 FASKNFNS
+1454 ITSKNFNS

-1469 QNKSILCAPLLNQGQ
+1469 QSKSILCAPLLNQGQ

-1523 LYTNLAD
+1523 LYTNLAE

-1539 EERTSE
+1539 EQRTSE

-1594 HQDNVAIITRSGD
+1594 HQENVAIITRSGD

-1615 VLDLSKIEAGRTIL
+1615 VLDLSKIEAGRTDL
-1629 NYKNFDLYQFMDDL
+1629 NHKNFELYQFLDDI

-1650 SDDKQLQLVVEY
+1650 ADDKKLQLVVEY

-1681 INLIGNAL
+1681 INLLNNAI
-1689 KFTQEGG
+1689 KFTQEGR
-1696 VAVKV
+1696 VSVKV
-1701 NLKPEASSLKPAK
+1701 NLKPEPSLKEANIVNVADNSTSLNVRQDRSLENSRISQLENTSDLESASS
-1714 TVNIVENSEN
+1714 
-1724 SNIPAN
+1724 
-1730 QSLEKCSKISPL
+1730 C
-1742 QNPNDL
+1742 
-1748 DSGSS
+1748 
-1753 YFLIFA
+1753 FLTFE
-1759 ISDTGPGV
+1759 ISDTGLGI
-1767 AADELDSLFEAFVQT
+1767 AADELNNLFEAFVQT
-1782 KTGKN
+1782 RTGKD

-1808 KMSVYSE
+1808 QMTVSSVV
-1815 LGVGTTFVFDTKISA
+1815 GVGTTFAFYTRITV
-1830 IDPREI
+1830 IDPWEI
-1836 EGKKTALQVIC
+1836 EGKKTAVQVIS
-1847 LAPNQPRY
+1847 LAPNQPSY

-1880 LKEAC
+1880 LKEAS

-1895 DWEPHLILMDMRMP
+1895 AWEPHLILMDMRMP
-1909 VMDGYEATKQIKGT
+1909 VMDGYEATKLIKGT
-1923 LKGQATAIIA
+1923 VKGQATAIIA

-1938 LEEERAVVSSAGCD
+1938 LEEERAVVSLAGCD

-1967 LQKHIGVNFIYE
+1967 IHKHIGVNFIYE
-1979 EPASNKDLT
+1979 EESASKKDLT
-1988 KLDIQA
+1988 KIDIKS
-1994 ALSRSALANLPAEL
+1994 ALSSSVLANLPSKL

-2014 ASSLSDMAKVDSC
+2014 ASSLCDMNKIDSC
-2027 IEQIRKLDESV
+2027 IEQIREVDESA

-2050 YIQIVSLIET
+2050 YAQIVSVIQN

>member
-8 QTLNKIHENSI
+8 QTLDKIYENST
-19 STVYRGIRE
+19 STVYRAIRE

-39 NEDYPTPGEIVRYR
+39 NEDYPNPAEIVRYR
-53 QEYKILQIL
+53 QEYKILQTI

-70 YDLQKYRNTLLLIL
+70 YDLQKYRNTLVLIL
-84 EDFGGFSLKQ
+84 EDFGGSSLKK
-94 MQEQQSFSLFEFL
+94 MQEQQSFSLCEFL
-107 NIGIQAAAILGQ
+107 NIAIQTAAIIGQ

-135 ILNPAT
+135 IFNPKT

-150 ISTLLTRETP
+150 ISTQLTRETP
-160 TIKNPNILEGT
+160 TLKNPHILEGT

-201 ELLTNQLPFETKDAM
+201 ELLTNQLPFDTKDAM
-216 ELVHCHIAKQPLPI
+216 ELVHSHIAKQPLAIEQIQP
-230 NKINPQIPPAVSAIV
+230 KIPAAVSAIV
-245 MKLLEKTAENRYQ
+245 MKLLEKNAENRYK
-258 SVWGIQA
+258 SAWGILA
-265 DLEECLR
+265 DLDKCLR
-272 QLQTTGTILEFA
+272 QLQTTGTILEFP
-284 LAKEDISDRF
+284 LAEQDISDRF
-294 QIPQKLYGRAAP
+294 QIPQKLYGRVAQ
-306 VQALLAAF
+306 VEDLLAAF
-314 ERVANPQH
+314 ERVANPEH
-322 SFSGSEMMLV
+322 NFSGTEMMLV
-332 AGYSG
+332 TGYSG
-337 MGKSSLVQEI
+337 IGKSSLVQEI

-368 DIPYSGIISAF
+368 DIPYSAIISAF
-379 SGLARQLLTESSAKL
+379 SGLVRQLLTESAETL
-394 DEWRTKLL
+394 EEWRTKLL
-402 IALGAN
+402 TALGAN

-413 EVIPE
+413 DVIPAV
-418 IELIIGK
+418 ELIVGK

-432 RPNEA
+432 RSNEA

-442 FVFEKFIRVFCSAE
+442 FVFEKFIRVFCSQE
-456 HPLVIFLDDLQWVD
+456 HPLVIFLDDLQWAD

-476 IQLMVVDSDTQYL
+476 IRLMVADTDTQYL
-489 LLIGAYRDNEVSAHH
+489 LMIGAYRNNEVTSHH
-504 PLMITVDEMQKEG
+504 PLIITVDELQQE
-517 ATIDFIYLANLT
+517 AAIINFIHLENLELED
-529 IQDVSN
+529 ISN
-535 LIADTVHSDA
+535 LIVDTLHSDA
-545 MSVQSLADLVLCKT
+545 HSVQSLAKLVLQKT

-565 VNQFLKM
+565 VNQFMKT
-572 LHSEKLINFSFL
+572 LHSENLISFKFP
-584 ESSELSIREPKA
+584 ESSDTGTKVGNLGENKGDA
-596 LKNRGCGGFWQWDI
+596 GFWQWDI
-610 AQIEARDITDNVV
+610 AQIKAIDITDNVV
-623 DLMVKKIKILPEIT
+623 DLMVNELRKLPEAT
-637 QNILRFA
+637 QNILRLA
-644 ACAGASF
+644 ACVGAYF
-651 DLTTLSKICERSP
+651 DLTTLSKICAKSP
-664 DLVFSDLK
+664 DLVFDDLS
-672 PALEAGLIF
+672 PALEVGLIF

-713 QKKAVHLQIGRLL
+713 HKKAVHLQIGRLL
-726 LDNSDGEDLS
+726 LDNTDGGELS

-748 AAGKAIG
+748 AAG
-755 AIEMATAGELPLAID
+755 AIEGAREWELPLRID
-770 RTERDKIAKLNL
+770 RTETDKIAKLNL

-788 KAATAYAAAV
+788 KSATAYAAAV
-798 KYVCFGIEL
+798 KYLSFGIEL
-807 LAADSWETEYNLTRE
+807 LAADSWETEYSLTRE

-829 LNYLIGNFEQSQFLI
+829 LNYLIGNFERSQFLI
-844 HSALSQLQL
+844 HLALPQSRS
-853 AVEKAEFFDR
+853 AVEKADLFDR

-874 EEAIKFGRQG
+874 DRAIEFGRQG
-884 LRLLG
+884 LHLLG
-889 VELPQKQLQQAC
+889 VHLPQKQLQQAR
-901 KAEFAEATAQL
+901 KAELAEAQAQL
-912 GDRAIGALL
+912 GDRTIASLL
-921 HVPEMKISEKRT
+921 HVPEMTIPEKIT

-947 SNPILYQLV
+947 SNLILYQLV

-981 LVLSAAMADYR
+981 WILSAAIADCR

-1008 HDLTQKCKASE
+1008 HDLTQKCKASS
-1019 MLVAHLNHWIQPLKL
+1019 MVVAHLNHWIQPLKL
-1034 SDSISHNGYQAGLES
+1034 SDSISNNGYQAGLES
-1049 GELQFAGYIQLYK
+1049 GELQFAGYIQLYNM
-1062 LMYSIPQGKNLESLR
+1062 MYSIVQGKNLASLR

-1090 NNQIATDYLLGCQI
+1090 NNQIATDYLLGCQL
-1104 ALFNLLGETSNCEV
+1104 ALFNLLGETSDSEV
-1118 FSNGEISEGQ
+1118 FCNGEISEGQ

-1136 GSFLAICGYQILK
+1136 GSLLAICCYQILK
-1149 CQVLYLYGEYAAA
+1149 FQVLYLYGEYAAA
-1162 FSYAVEA
+1162 LSYAVELS
-1169 EKKLSLAIGTIIVA
+1169 EKKLGLASGTIIVA

-1189 SLILTALYPQ
+1189 SLTLAALYAQ

-1224 SCPETFEHKYLLVA
+1224 SCPENFEHKYLLVA
-1238 GEMARIVG
+1238 AEMARIGG

-1256 RSITSARDGYFIQ
+1256 QAIASARDSEFIQ

-1274 AELAANFWL
+1274 AELAAYFWL
-1283 SKGKAE
+1283 SKGKAD
-1289 FAEIYLKKAHYNYL
+1289 FAQIYLKKAHYNYL
-1303 IWGAKRKQEKLEA
+1303 IWGAKRKLEKLE
-1316 THPKLLIKS
+1316 TNYPELLIKS
-1325 TSETQFHDASTVTI
+1325 ASETQFSETRTLTI
-1339 ASQLNTPGLGSSAL
+1339 ASHLNTRGLGSSAL

-1362 QAISGEILLDKL
+1362 QAISGEIVLDKL
-1374 LASLMKIL
+1374 LAALMKIL

-1390 GYLIFHSPS
+1390 GYLIWRSHSES
-1399 DSANNNSGELLIE
+1399 GDNSAGELRIE
-1412 AAGAIDSESI
+1412 AAGAIDSDNI
-1422 AVLQSISIDNNLP
+1422 PVLQSIPIENNLP
-1435 VSIVNY
+1435 VSIINY
-1441 VARTGETVVLSQA
+1441 VERTGETVFLNKA
-1454 FASKNFNS
+1454 FASKNFNT
-1462 DPYIKQH
+1462 DPYIKLNQS
-1469 QNKSILCAPLLNQGQ
+1469 KSILCAPLLNQGQ

-1501 SDRLELLKVLSA
+1501 SDRLELLKVLST

-1523 LYTNLAD
+1523 LYNNLAE

-1545 LALAKKKAE
+1545 LAFAKQKAE

-1581 SQIMLRSQNLPKE
+1581 SQIMLRSHDLPKE
-1594 HQDNVAIITRSGD
+1594 HQENVSIIIRSGD

-1615 VLDLSKIEAGRTIL
+1615 VLDLSKIEAGRTHL
-1629 NYKNFDLYQFMDDL
+1629 NYKNFDLYQFMDDI

-1650 SDDKQLQLVVEY
+1650 AEEKKLQLVVEY
-1662 SPDVP
+1662 SPDLP
-1667 RYVRTDEVKLRQVL
+1667 RYVRADEVKLRQVL
-1681 INLIGNAL
+1681 INLLNNAL
-1689 KFTQEGG
+1689 KFTEAGG
-1696 VAVKV
+1696 VSVKV
-1701 NLKPEASSLKPAK
+1701 NLKAEISRVNESKNVNVADNSQNSNLPA
-1714 TVNIVENSEN
+1714 NFIVEY
-1724 SNIPAN
+1724 
-1730 QSLEKCSKISPL
+1730 SKIS
-1742 QNPNDL
+1742 QIENISDL
-1748 DSGSS
+1748 DSASS
-1753 YFLIFA
+1753 CFLMFE
-1759 ISDTGPGV
+1759 ISDTGLGI
-1767 AADELDSLFEAFVQT
+1767 ATDELDMVFEAFVQT

-1793 LGLPIS
+1793 LGMPIS

-1808 KMSVYSE
+1808 KMTVNSAV
-1815 LGVGTTFVFDTKISA
+1815 GVGTKFEFDTRISV
-1830 IDPREI
+1830 INSREI
-1836 EGKKTALQVIC
+1836 EGKKAAVQVIA
-1847 LAPNQPRY
+1847 LAPNQPKY

-1863 PSNNLLLLKLL
+1863 PSNKLLLLKLL

-1923 LKGQATAIIA
+1923 VKGQATAIIA

-1958 FREADIFDA
+1958 FREAELFDA
-1967 LQKHIGVNFIYE
+1967 LHKHIGVKFIFE
-1979 EPASNKDLT
+1979 EPASNNDLT

-1994 ALSRSALANLPAEL
+1994 ALSPSVLDDLPREL
-2008 LADLLA
+2008 LAALLE
-2014 ASSLSDMAKVDSC
+2014 ASSLCDMNQIDIC
-2027 IEQIRKLDESV
+2027 IEQIRAV
-2038 AEALAFLANDFD
+2038 NRGAAEAFAFLANDFD
-2050 YIQIVSLIET
+2050 YAQIVSLVEN

>member
-8 QTLNKIHENSI
+8 QTLNKIYENSNSI
-19 STVYRGIRE
+19 VYRAIRV
-28 QNQQPI
+28 QDKQPI

-39 NEDYPTPGEIVRYR
+39 NQDYPTPAEIVRYR
-53 QEYKILQIL
+53 QEYKILQTL

-70 YDLQKYRNTLLLIL
+70 CDLQKYQNTLILIL
-84 EDFGGFSLKQ
+84 EDFGGCSLEK
-94 MQEQQSFSLFEFL
+94 MQEQQSFSLSEFL
-107 NIGIQAAAILGQ
+107 NIAIQTAEILGQ

-127 KDINPGNI
+127 KDINPANI
-135 ILNPAT
+135 IFNQKT

-150 ISTLLTRETP
+150 ISTLLSRETP
-160 TIKNPNILEGT
+160 KIKNPNILEGT

-195 LGITFY
+195 VGITFY
-201 ELLTNQLPFETKDAM
+201 ELLANQLPFDTTDAM
-216 ELVHCHIAKQPLPI
+216 ELVHSHIAKQPLSI
-230 NKINPQIPPAVSAIV
+230 HQIKPEIPAAVSAIV
-245 MKLLEKTAENRYQ
+245 MKLLEKNAENRYQ
-258 SVWGIQA
+258 SAWGIQA
-265 DLEECLR
+265 DLNECLR
-272 QLQTTGTILEFA
+272 QLQTTGTILEFP
-284 LAKEDISDRF
+284 LASRDISDRF
-294 QIPQKLYGRAAP
+294 QIPQTLYGRAAQ

-314 ERVANPQH
+314 ERVTNQEGI
-322 SFSGSEMMLV
+322 FSRTEMILV

-337 MGKSSLVQEI
+337 IGKTSLVAEI
-347 YKPITEKRGYFISGK
+347 YKPITEKCGYFISGK

-379 SGLARQLLTESSAKL
+379 AGLVRQLLTESTAKL
-394 DEWRTKLL
+394 DDWRTKLL
-402 IALGAN
+402 TALGAN

-413 EVIPE
+413 DVIPE
-418 IELIIGK
+418 VELIVGK
-425 QPQVAEL
+425 QPRVAEL

-442 FVFEKFIRVFCSAE
+442 FVFEKFIRVFCSPQ

-476 IQLMVVDSDTQYL
+476 IQLMVSDTDTQYL
-489 LLIGAYRDNEVSAHH
+489 LLIGAYRNNEVSLDH
-504 PLMITVDEMQKEG
+504 PLMITVEELQKEG
-517 ATIDFIYLANLT
+517 SIINFIHLAPLWLED
-529 IQDVSN
+529 ISQLMV
-535 LIADTVHSDA
+535 DTLHSDPE
-545 MSVQSLADLVLCKT
+545 SVQSLAELVLRKT

-565 VNQFLKM
+565 VNQFLKT
-572 LHSEKLINFSFL
+572 LYSEHLIEFKLS
-584 ESSELSIREPKA
+584 ESGESTRQESG
-596 LKNRGCGGFWQWDI
+596 KNKGYRGFWQWDI
-610 AQIEARDITDNVV
+610 AQIEATDITDNVV
-623 DLMVKKIKILPEIT
+623 ELMVYKLRKLPEET
-637 QNILRFA
+637 QHILRFA

-651 DLTTLSKICERSP
+651 DLTTLSKLCEKSP
-664 DLVFSDLK
+664 DLVFSDLH
-672 PALEAGLIF
+672 PALQAGLIF
-681 PVSELD
+681 TVSELD
-687 IELLFEE
+687 VQLLFEE
-694 YKFLH
+694 YRFLH

-726 LDNSDGEDLS
+726 LDNTNDANLS

-748 AAGKAIG
+748 AAGKAAG
-755 AIEMATAGELPLAID
+755 AIEGELPLGID
-770 RTERDKIAKLNL
+770 RTERQKIAKLNL

-788 KAATAYAAAV
+788 KNSTAYAAAV
-798 KYVCFGIEL
+798 KYLHFGIEL
-807 LAADSWETEYNLTRE
+807 LAEDSWETEYHLTRQ
-822 LYLEAAE
+822 LYLETAE
-829 LNYLIGNFEQSQFLI
+829 LNYLIGNFERSQFLI
-844 HSALSQLQL
+844 HLALPQSQSAI
-853 AVEKAEFFDR
+853 EKAELFDR
-863 LITLHTMLGEY
+863 LITLHTMWGEY
-874 EEAIKFGRQG
+874 EQAIEFGRQG
-884 LRLLG
+884 LHLLG
-889 VELPQKQLQQAC
+889 VELPQKKLIQAR
-901 KAEFAEATAQL
+901 KAELAEAEAQL
-912 GDRAIGALL
+912 GNRAIADLL
-921 HVPEMKISEKRT
+921 NVPEMTIPEKRT

-947 SNPILYQLV
+947 SNPVLYQIV

-981 LVLSAAMADYR
+981 LVLSAAMANYR
-992 SGYEFGM
+992 SGYDFGM

-1034 SDSISHNGYQAGLES
+1034 SDSISNNGYQAGIES

-1062 LMYSIPQGKNLESLR
+1062 MMYSIPQGKNLASLS

-1090 NNQIATDYLLGCQI
+1090 NNQIATDYLLGCQL
-1104 ALFNLLGETSNCEV
+1104 ALFNLLGKTSDCEV
-1118 FSNGEISEGQ
+1118 FSNGEINERQ
-1128 YLERCADR
+1128 YLERCANR

-1149 CQVLYLYGEYAAA
+1149 CQVLYLYGKYAEAL
-1162 FSYAVEA
+1162 SYAVELS
-1169 EKKLSLAIGTIIVA
+1169 EKKLDLAMGTIIIA

-1189 SLILTALYPQ
+1189 SLTLTALYSQ
-1199 ASKGDRQKYLRK
+1199 ASKFDRQKYLRK

-1224 SCPETFEHKYLLVA
+1224 SCPENFEHKYLLVA
-1238 GEMARIVG
+1238 AEMARIGG
-1246 KEMEAIDLYD
+1246 KGMEAIDLYD
-1256 RSITSARDGYFIQ
+1256 RAIASARDCEFIQ

-1289 FAEIYLKKAHYNYL
+1289 FAQIYLKKAHYNYL
-1303 IWGAKRKQEKLEA
+1303 IWGAKRKLEKLEA
-1316 THPKLLIKS
+1316 THPELSIKS
-1325 TSETQFHDASTVTI
+1325 PLETQFLDISTVTI
-1339 ASQLNTPGLGSSAL
+1339 ASKLNTGGLGSSAL

-1362 QAISGEILLDKL
+1362 QAISGEIVLDKL
-1374 LASLMKIL
+1374 LAALMKIL
-1382 IENAGAQR
+1382 IENAGAQL
-1390 GYLIFHSPS
+1390 GYLILHSRS
-1399 DSANNNSGELLIE
+1399 DSSNNSELLIE
-1412 AAGAIDSESI
+1412 AAGAIDSEKI
-1422 AVLQSISIDNNLP
+1422 AVLQSIPIDNNLP
-1435 VSIVNY
+1435 ASIVNY
-1441 VARTGETVVLSQA
+1441 VERTGETVVLSNA
-1454 FASKNFNS
+1454 IASKNFNT

-1469 QNKSILCAPLLNQGQ
+1469 QSKSILCAPLINQGQ

-1501 SDRLELLKVLSA
+1501 SDRLALLKVLSV

-1523 LYTNLAD
+1523 LYTNLAE

-1545 LALAKKKAE
+1545 LALAKQKAE

-1594 HQDNVAIITRSGD
+1594 HQENVTIITRSGD

-1615 VLDLSKIEAGRTIL
+1615 VLDLSKIEAGRTNL
-1629 NYKNFDLYQFMDDL
+1629 NYKNFEIHQFMDDI

-1650 SDDKQLQLVVEY
+1650 ADDKKLQLVVEC

-1681 INLIGNAL
+1681 INLLNNAL
-1689 KFTQEGG
+1689 KFTQTGG
-1696 VAVKV
+1696 VSVKV
-1701 NLKPEASSLKPAK
+1701 NLKLEAKVKESEIVKVTDYSTILNMPQNRSLENSKSRQTETVNDLNAASS
-1714 TVNIVENSEN
+1714 
-1724 SNIPAN
+1724 
-1730 QSLEKCSKISPL
+1730 C
-1742 QNPNDL
+1742 
-1748 DSGSS
+1748 
-1753 YFLIFA
+1753 FLTFE
-1759 ISDTGPGV
+1759 ISDTGPGI
-1767 AADELDSLFEAFVQT
+1767 AADELNGLFEAFMQT
-1782 KTGKN
+1782 KTGKE

-1799 RNFVELMGG
+1799 RNFVQLMGG
-1808 KMSVYSE
+1808 EITVTSVV
-1815 LGVGTTFVFDTKISA
+1815 GVGTTFAFDTRISA
-1830 IDPREI
+1830 IASWEI
-1836 EGKKTALQVIC
+1836 EGKKTAMQVIS
-1847 LAPNQPRY
+1847 LAPNQPSY

-1880 LKEAC
+1880 LKEAS

-1909 VMDGYEATKQIKGT
+1909 VMDGYEATKLIKGT
-1923 LKGQATAIIA
+1923 VKGQATAIIA

-1967 LQKHIGVNFIYE
+1967 IHKHIGVNFIYDE
-1979 EPASNKDLT
+1979 EPASKNDLT
-1988 KLDIQA
+1988 KIDIQA
-1994 ALSRSALANLPAEL
+1994 ALSPSVLVQLPAEL
-2008 LADLLA
+2008 LAELLA
-2014 ASSLSDMAKVDSC
+2014 ASRLCDMTKIDTC
-2027 IEQIRKLDESV
+2027 IEQIREVNESI
-2038 AEALAFLANDFD
+2038 AEALAFLADDFD
-2050 YIQIVSLIET
+2050 YAQIVCLLEKS
-2060 Y
+2060 